1 LLVAPLVHLWTHDKA
16 FAWRTRESQAS
27 HQIAVH
33 MPGDPLPPRK
43 SLVAALADR
52 KDAKLITHVQVCLA
66 LSG

>member
-1 LLVAPLVHLWTHDKA
+1 MADKGK
-16 FAWRTRESQAS
+16 AS

-52 KDAKLITHVQVCLA
+52 RDAKLITHVEVFLA

>member
-1 LLVAPLVHLWTHDKA
+1 MADKGK
-16 FAWRTRESQAS
+16 SS

-43 SLVAALADR
+43 SLVAEE
-52 KDAKLITHVQVCLA
+52 KDAKLVTHVQVFLA